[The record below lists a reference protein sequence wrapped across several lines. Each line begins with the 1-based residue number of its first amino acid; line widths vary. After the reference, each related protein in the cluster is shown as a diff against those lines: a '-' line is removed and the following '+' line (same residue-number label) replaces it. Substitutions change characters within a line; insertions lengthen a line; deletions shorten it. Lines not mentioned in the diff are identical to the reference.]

1 MQQLRQPFLNFVWQ
15 DTAFSL
21 ESVAEIDDR
30 NKAGELKKATTA
42 LGTKEP
48 PTEVSFRVTKIPSN
62 TSRPSTRRF

>member
-1 MQQLRQPFLNFVWQ
+1 MRQLRQPFLNFVWQ

-30 NKAGELKKATTA
+30 NKAGELKRATTA

-48 PTEVSFRVTKIPSN
+48 STEVSFRVMKIPSN
-62 TSRPSTRRF
+62 TAAQS